1 MGISEKV
8 FTLNYT
14 RNGFINAFGAQ
25 KWRQKTKREKKACGE
40 KKGEQSSSGL

>member
-25 KWRQKTKREKKACGE
+25 KWQQKTKRKKKLAEKKRRTV
-40 KKGEQSSSGL
+40 